1 VSLSQ
6 PFIVRPV
13 ATTLLT
19 LAIFLIGAIA
29 YPLLP
34 VAPLPQVEFPTIQVS
49 ASLPGASP
57 ETMASSVATPLE
69 NRIAQ
74 VPGITQMTSSSG
86 SGATAITVQFDLDV
100 DIDAAAQEVQS
111 AINTATRDL
120 PRDLPSPP
128 TYRKVNPADAPI
140 MLLSLRSETLPI
152 TQVSDY
158 AATVVAQQISQI
170 AGVAQVSVQG
180 EQKPA
185 VRVQLDP
192 DKLAALGLAFEDVRG
207 VIGQATVNSP
217 KGTIDGER
225 RSFTIYA
232 DDQILDAAGYDE
244 LVLAYR
250 NGAPIRV
257 RDVGRAIPGP
267 ENARLGAWL
276 GTQRGV
282 SLVIFKQA
290 GANVIETVERIDA
303 MLPELRRGIPPAIT
317 LDLIAD
323 RTKTI
328 RASVAEVQMTL
339 VLTMGLVIGIVF
351 VFLRD
356 IRATFIASLVVPTS
370 IVASFA
376 AMYVLDY
383 SLDNLSLMGLT
394 IAVGFV
400 IDDAIVM
407 LENVYRHIEEGS
419 PPLRAALDGAREMGF
434 TILSITLSLVAVFIP
449 VLLMGGIVGRLFRE
463 FAIVV
468 SITIMVSGFV
478 SLTLIPMACARLLR
492 PAAARAAPRGVR
504 RIFAGLDRQ
513 LERFFVGLERGYAS
527 ALRVVL
533 RHRKLTL
540 ASLVATVAATGW
552 LFSTM
557 PTGFFP
563 QQDTGFIQAT
573 IEGPADA
580 SFNTMA
586 AAQLEIAE
594 IIAADPAVDRV
605 QSSAGVS
612 GFNATANTGRFF
624 ISLAPLDRRTDSA
637 SVVIERLRRQ
647 TAKFPGI
654 TVFFQATQDL
664 NIGGIRSKAQF
675 QYSLRSADID
685 SVTSFAPKLIAAMQA
700 MPELRDVTSD
710 QESSAPAVT
719 LAIDRDAASR
729 FGVTPAAIDDALYN
743 AFGQRQVASYYTQ
756 VSQYRVIMEVDPAL
770 QGDPAVLDRI
780 RVPSP
785 ATGDQIPLSLVAS
798 FDRQRVRPV
807 SIGHLGQLPAVTIS
821 FNLAPGI
828 ALGDAITALAAAERE
843 VGKPPDVEGSFQ
855 GAAAAFQSSLE
866 TQPQLIAAALI
877 AIYLILGMLY
887 ESYIHPLTILSTLPS
902 AGLGA
907 LLALDLFGY
916 DLDVIAFIGILLLIG
931 IVKKNAIMMI
941 DFAIEAERHHG
952 MTPLV
957 AIYEACVRR
966 FRPIMMTTM
975 AALVG
980 GIPLMLAH
988 GAGAELRQ
996 PLGFAMVG
1004 GLVVSQAL
1012 TLFTTPVVYL
1022 AFDRLRRDRR
1032 KRPAVA
1038 P

>member
-1 VSLSQ
+1 MSLSQ
-6 PFIVRPV
+6 PFIIRPV

-19 LAIFLIGAIA
+19 LALFFIGAIA

-34 VAPLPQVEFPTIQVS
+34 VAPLPQVEFPTVQVS

-86 SGATAITVQFDLDV
+86 AGATSITVQFDLDV

-120 PRDLPSPP
+120 PRDLPAPP
-128 TYRKVNPADAPI
+128 VYRKVNPADAPI

-158 AATVVAQQISQI
+158 ASTVVAQQISQI
-170 AGVAQVSVQG
+170 AGVAQVNVQG

-192 DKLAALGLAFEDVRG
+192 DKLASLGLAFEDVRG

-250 NGAPIRV
+250 GGAPIRV

-276 GTQRGV
+276 GTERGV
-282 SLVIFKQA
+282 SLVVFKQA

-303 MLPELRRGIPPAIT
+303 MLPQLRTSIPPAIT
-317 LDLIAD
+317 LDVIAD

-328 RASVAEVQMTL
+328 RASVAEVQFTL
-339 VLTMGLVIGIVF
+339 LLTMGLVVGIVF
-351 VFLRD
+351 LFLRD

-376 AMYVLDY
+376 AMYMLDY

-468 SITIMVSGFV
+468 SITIIVSGFV
-478 SLTLIPMACARLLR
+478 SLTLIPMACAKLLK
-492 PAAARAAPRGVR
+492 PAAPPVRPRGLR
-504 RIFAGLDRQ
+504 RITAALDRG
-513 LERFFVGLERGYAS
+513 LERFFIGLERGYAA

-533 RHRKLTL
+533 MYRGLTL
-540 ASLVATVAATGW
+540 ASLLATIAATGW
-552 LFSTM
+552 LFATM

-573 IEGPADA
+573 IEGPPDV
-580 SFNTMA
+580 SFTTMA
-586 AAQLEIAE
+586 SAQLEIAA
-594 IIAADPAVDRV
+594 IVAADPAVDRV
-605 QSSAGVS
+605 QSSTGVS
-612 GFNATANTGRFF
+612 GFNQTSNAGRFF
-624 ISLAPLDRRTDSA
+624 ISLAPLDRRTDTA
-637 SVVIERLRRQ
+637 WEVIERLRKQ
-647 TAKFPGI
+647 TSHFAGMS
-654 TVFFQATQDL
+654 VFFQASQDL
-664 NIGGIRSKAQF
+664 NLGGIVSKAQF
-675 QYSLRSADID
+675 QYSLRGADLD
-685 SVTSFAPKLIAAMQA
+685 SVTGFAPKLIAAMRA
-700 MPELRDVTSD
+700 SPELRDVTSD
-710 QESSAPAVT
+710 QQNSAPTVT
-719 LAIDRDAASR
+719 LAIDREAAAR
-729 FGVTPAAIDDALYN
+729 FGVTPAAIDNALYN

-756 VSQYRVIMEVDPAL
+756 VSQYRVIMELDPAL

-785 ATGDQIPLSLVAS
+785 ATGEQIPLSMVAS

-821 FNLAPGI
+821 FNLSPGV
-828 ALGDAITALAAAERE
+828 ALGDAIAAIAKAESE
-843 VGKPPDVEGSFQ
+843 ADKPADVEGSFQ
-855 GAAAAFQSSLE
+855 GAAAAFQTSLAS
-866 TQPQLIAAALI
+866 QPQLIAMALVV
-877 AIYLILGMLY
+877 IYLILGMLY

-902 AGLGA
+902 AALGA

-941 DFAIEAERHHG
+941 DFAIEAERHGG
-952 MTPLV
+952 MTPAA

-980 GIPLMLAH
+980 GIPLMLGH

-996 PLGFAMVG
+996 PLGYAMVG
-1004 GLVVSQAL
+1004 GLIVSQAL

-1022 AFDRLRRDRR
+1022 AFDRLRGARR
-1032 KRPAVA
+1032 RAA
-1038 P
+1038 PGTR